1 MRGLG
6 TLLIGGMAIASAWG
20 QFVYPRA
27 QDNVAE
33 SGLYKEDP
41 FITAYRKRYFA
52 VFRGDFATFRKA
64 HAEIKTLIAKNP
76 RDPRALVWYGN
87 GQTIEA
93 GLLKMSD
100 PKRAASLLA
109 ESRRTLDRAVALR
122 PSDPNIYMM
131 RAATLYSQ
139 GQYWSAKELPRTVWT
154 TLRDDCRRFVEFLGP
169 KRLPRVSIHIRG
181 ETFGEMG
188 IAMKNL
194 GDVAGA
200 EAAFRRVIALCPDT
214 PYEERARKEIA
225 LLDAKG
231 AQSGAR

>member
-1 MRGLG
+1 MRAIA
-6 TLLIGGMAIASAWG
+6 TLLLGGLTIVSARG
-20 QFVYPRA
+20 QFVYPRP

-33 SGLYKEDP
+33 PGLYKEDP

-93 GLLKMSD
+93 GLLKVAN
-100 PKRAASLLA
+100 PKRAAALLA

-122 PSDPNIYMM
+122 PNDPNIYMM

-139 GQYWSAKELPRTVWT
+139 GQYWSAGELPRSVWT
-154 TLRDDCRRFVEFLGP
+154 TLRDDCRHFVQFLGP
-169 KRLPRVSIHIRG
+169 SRLPRVSVHIRG
-181 ETFGEMG
+181 EAFGEMG

-194 GDVAGA
+194 GDVEGA
-200 EAAFRRVIALCPDT
+200 RTAFLRVAALCPGT
-214 PYEERARKEIA
+214 PYEERARREIA
-225 LLDAKG
+225 MLDAKR
-231 AQSGAR
+231 AQ